1 MEARQKLERDI
12 VMKKHQIYKKK
23 KDEADLY
30 KNEKN
35 KHVEMARTFREES
48 QRQNQER
55 MLLIREQLE
64 IG

>member
-35 KHVEMARTFREES
+35 KHVDCRTCCS
-48 QRQNQER
+48 SDAI
-55 MLLIREQLE
+55 LDALKL
-64 IG
+64 